1 MTRLF
6 IALPVDEAIRNR
18 LLPLHRFFCDW
29 SGIIKPVSP
38 SQFHITMKFI
48 GECEGNTARAIEEAF
63 LNIPVDTT
71 ALEYTVKGI
80 GMFPGEKNP
89 SVIWTGLQT
98 DLIRIRKMLN
108 EIESFTKEFGIKEET
123 RSFIPHLTIGRVRK
137 GRKLTAKIYDYLE
150 QYRDMDFGSSIFTR
164 LILYQS
170 KLTPEGPVYTARKE
184 LPLAR

>member
-18 LLPLHRFFCDW
+18 LLPLHQFFCDW

-38 SQFHITMKFI
+38 DQFHITMKFI
-48 GECEGNTARAIEEAF
+48 GECEGSTARAIEEAYTK
-63 LNIPVDTT
+63 IPIDMT

-89 SVIWTGLQT
+89 SVIWTSLHT
-98 DLIRIRKMLN
+98 DLIRIREMLHV
-108 EIESFTKEFGIKEET
+108 IETFTKKFGIKEEK

-137 GRKLTAKIYDYLE
+137 GRKLTAKMYDYLE
-150 QYRDMDFGSSIFTR
+150 QYRDTDFGSSIFTR

-170 KLTPEGPVYTARKE
+170 KLTPKGPEYTVRKE
-184 LPLAR
+184 LPLVR

>member
-6 IALPVDEAIRNR
+6 IALPVDEAIRIR
-18 LLPLHRFFCDW
+18 LFPLHQFFCQW
-29 SGIIKPVSP
+29 SSIIKPVSP
-38 SQFHITMKFI
+38 SHYHITMKFI
-48 GECEGNTARAIEEAF
+48 GDCEGSTARAIEEAF
-63 LNIPVDTT
+63 MDVPVDTT

-98 DLIRIRKMLN
+98 DLTRIRKMLN
-108 EIESFTKEFGIKEET
+108 VIESFTKEFGIRAET
-123 RSFIPHLTIGRVRK
+123 RSFIPHLTIGRVKK
-137 GRKLTAKIYDYLE
+137 GRKLTAKMYNFLE
-150 QYRDMDFGSSIFTR
+150 QYRDTDFGSSIFTR

-170 KLTPEGPVYTARKE
+170 TLTPKGPEYTVRKE